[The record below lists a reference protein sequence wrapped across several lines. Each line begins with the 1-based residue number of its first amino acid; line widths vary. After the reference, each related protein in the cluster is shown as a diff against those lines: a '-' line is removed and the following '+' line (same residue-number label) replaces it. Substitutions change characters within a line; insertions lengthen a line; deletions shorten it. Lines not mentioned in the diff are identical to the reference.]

1 MSLKKWRRKMY
12 LEVEEINKK
21 IGVDD
26 VLSDISLS
34 MEKGKIYGLQGKN
47 GCGKSMLM
55 RVICG
60 LVLPT
65 TGRIL
70 IDGEELGKELSFPES
85 IGVFIEKPGFLDAY
99 SGFQNL
105 SMLASIKKKIGG
117 REIKETLKRV
127 GLEEVMHKKYK
138 KYSLGMKQKLG
149 IAAVIMEQPD
159 IVILDEPANALDEK
173 SEQRLWQIVKEEK
186 ERGALVIIS
195 CHTSEVLEEIS
206 DEIFKMDQGQITE
219 HIVCR

>member
-1 MSLKKWRRKMY
+1 MY

-26 VLSDISLS
+26 VLSEISLS

-65 TGRIL
+65 SGRVI
-70 IDGEELGKELSFPES
+70 IDGEELGKELSFPENV
-85 IGVFIEKPGFLDAY
+85 GVFIEKPGFLDAY

-105 SMLASIKKKIGG
+105 SMLASIKKRIGG

-173 SEQRLWQIVKEEK
+173 SEGRLWQIVREEK

-195 CHTSEVLEEIS
+195 CHTAEVLEEIS
-206 DEIFKMDQGQITE
+206 DEIFRIDQGQITD

>member
-1 MSLKKWRRKMY
+1 MY

-26 VLSDISLS
+26 VLCEISLS

-47 GCGKSMLM
+47 GCGKPMLM

-65 TGRIL
+65 SGRIL

-117 REIKETLKRV
+117 REIKQTLKRV
-127 GLEEVMHKKYK
+127 GLEDVMHKKYK

>member
-1 MSLKKWRRKMY
+1 MY

-26 VLSDISLS
+26 VLSAISLS

-65 TGRIL
+65 SGRIL

-85 IGVFIEKPGFLDAY
+85 VGVFIEKPGFLDAY

-105 SMLASIKKKIGG
+105 SMLASIKRKIGG

-127 GLEEVMHKKYK
+127 GLEDVMHKKYK

-219 HIVCR
+219 HIVCG

>member
-1 MSLKKWRRKMY
+1 MY

-26 VLSDISLS
+26 VLCEISLS

-65 TGRIL
+65 SGRIL
-70 IDGEELGKELSFPES
+70 VDGEELGKELSFPES

-117 REIKETLKRV
+117 REIKQTLKRV
-127 GLEEVMHKKYK
+127 GLEDVMHKKYK

>member
-1 MSLKKWRRKMY
+1 MY

-26 VLSDISLS
+26 VLCEISLS

-65 TGRIL
+65 SGRIM

-105 SMLASIKKKIGG
+105 SMLASIKKKIGD
-117 REIKETLKRV
+117 REIKQTLKRV
-127 GLEEVMHKKYK
+127 GLEDVMHKKYK

-219 HIVCR
+219 HIACR

>member
-1 MSLKKWRRKMY
+1 MY

-26 VLSDISLS
+26 VLCEISLS

-65 TGRIL
+65 SGRIM

-105 SMLASIKKKIGG
+105 SMLASIKKKIGD
-117 REIKETLKRV
+117 REIKQTLKRV
-127 GLEEVMHKKYK
+127 GLEDVMHKKYK

>member
-1 MSLKKWRRKMY
+1 MY

-26 VLSDISLS
+26 VLCEISLS

-65 TGRIL
+65 SGRIM

-105 SMLASIKKKIGG
+105 SMLASIKKKIGD
-117 REIKETLKRV
+117 REIKQTLKRV
-127 GLEEVMHKKYK
+127 GLEDVMHKKYK

-219 HIVCR
+219 HIVCG

>member
-1 MSLKKWRRKMY
+1 
-12 LEVEEINKK
+12 
-21 IGVDD
+21 
-26 VLSDISLS
+26 
-34 MEKGKIYGLQGKN
+34 
-47 GCGKSMLM
+47 
-55 RVICG
+55 
-60 LVLPT
+60 
-65 TGRIL
+65 
-70 IDGEELGKELSFPES
+70 
-85 IGVFIEKPGFLDAY
+85 
-99 SGFQNL
+99 
-105 SMLASIKKKIGG
+105 MLASIKKRIGG

-173 SEQRLWQIVKEEK
+173 SESRLWQIVREEK

-195 CHTSEVLEEIS
+195 CHTAEVLEEIS
-206 DEIFKMDQGQITE
+206 DEIFKIDQGRITD

>member
-1 MSLKKWRRKMY
+1 MY

-26 VLSDISLS
+26 VLCEISLS

-65 TGRIL
+65 SGRIL

-117 REIKETLKRV
+117 REIKQTLKRV
-127 GLEEVMHKKYK
+127 GLEDVMHKKYK

-219 HIVCR
+219 HILCR

>member
-1 MSLKKWRRKMY
+1 MY
-12 LEVEEINKK
+12 LEAEKINKK
-21 IGVDD
+21 IGVDH
-26 VLSDISLS
+26 VLNEISLS
-34 MEKGKIYGLQGKN
+34 MEKGKIYGLQGRN

-65 TGRIL
+65 SGRVL
-70 IDGEELGKELSFPES
+70 IDGNELGKELSFPES
-85 IGVFIEKPGFLDAY
+85 IGVFIEKPGFLESC
-99 SGFQNL
+99 SGFRNL
-105 SMLASIKKKIGG
+105 SILASIKNQIGSAQI
-117 REIKETLKRV
+117 EETLKRV

-149 IAAVIMEQPD
+149 IAAAIMEHPD

-173 SEQRLWQIVKEEK
+173 SECRLWQIVKEEK

-195 CHTSEVLEEIS
+195 CHTKEVLEEIS
-206 DEIFKMDQGQITE
+206 DEIFKMDQGRITD
-219 HIVCR
+219 HIVCS